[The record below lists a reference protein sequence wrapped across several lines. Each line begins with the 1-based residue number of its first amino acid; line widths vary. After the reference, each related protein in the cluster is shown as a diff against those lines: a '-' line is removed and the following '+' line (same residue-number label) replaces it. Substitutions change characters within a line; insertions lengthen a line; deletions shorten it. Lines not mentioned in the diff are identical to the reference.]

1 MLGSASPGR
10 LTETVDVVKKL
21 AREFREPRL
30 TICFALLER
39 RLGHVGV
46 PGISREELL
55 ELTGLSTRILE
66 QSLDWL
72 EQHGLVIELQAVSE
86 RWFFAEY

>member
-1 MLGSASPGR
+1 LSG
-10 LTETVDVVKKL
+10 TVEIVKKVAGEL
-21 AREFREPRL
+21 REPRL
-30 TICFALLER
+30 TIYVALLER
-39 RLGHVGV
+39 RLGHVG
-46 PGISREELL
+46 PGISREQLL

-72 EQHGLVIELQAVSE
+72 EQHGLVSELQAVSE